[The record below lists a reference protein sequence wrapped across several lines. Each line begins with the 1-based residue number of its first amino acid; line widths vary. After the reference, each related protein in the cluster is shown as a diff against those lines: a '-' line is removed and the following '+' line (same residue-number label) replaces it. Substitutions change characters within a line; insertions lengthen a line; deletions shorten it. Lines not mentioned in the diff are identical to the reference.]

1 MVIKFDEI
9 KTTLGK
15 CPHCSETTILV
26 SLVTDY
32 YRCSACGEDIK
43 QHVNGSISYLPVSAK
58 DIDFLREE

>member
-1 MVIKFDEI
+1 MVVKFDEI

-15 CPHCSETTILV
+15 YPHCSETTILV

-43 QHVNGSISYLPVSAK
+43 QHVNGSISYLPVSTK

>member
-1 MVIKFDEI
+1 MVVKLDEI

-15 CPHCSETTILV
+15 CPYCFETTILV
-26 SLVTDY
+26 SIVTDY

>member
-1 MVIKFDEI
+1 MVVKLDEI

-15 CPHCSETTILV
+15 CPYCSETTILV

-43 QHVNGSISYLPVSAK
+43 QHVNGSISYLPVITK

>member
-1 MVIKFDEI
+1 MVVKLDEI

-15 CPHCSETTILV
+15 CTYCSETTILV

-43 QHVNGSISYLPVSAK
+43 QHVNGSISYLPVSTK

>member
-1 MVIKFDEI
+1 MVVKFDEI

-15 CPHCSETTILV
+15 CPYCSETTILV

>member
-1 MVIKFDEI
+1 MVVKLDEI

-15 CPHCSETTILV
+15 CPCCFETTILV
-26 SLVTDY
+26 SIVTDY

-43 QHVNGSISYLPVSAK
+43 QHVNGSISYLPVSTK

>member
-1 MVIKFDEI
+1 MVVKLDEI

-15 CPHCSETTILV
+15 CPYCSETTILV

-43 QHVNGSISYLPVSAK
+43 QHVNGSISYLPVSTK